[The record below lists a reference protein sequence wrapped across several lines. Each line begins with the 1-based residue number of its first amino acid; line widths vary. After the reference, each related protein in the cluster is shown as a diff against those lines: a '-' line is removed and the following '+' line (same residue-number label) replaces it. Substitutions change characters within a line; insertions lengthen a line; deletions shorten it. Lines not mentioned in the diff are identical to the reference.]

1 MLSQSSLSAIR
12 ILCLASITLALSA
25 CGDFAGMVRE
35 VTYPP
40 DFHYEGGQEL
50 RSRMHQLAYQLQLLE
65 EALAEDDSGQTLQQ
79 QKVVGILSEMGRIGS
94 NLQAGDIGPNHP
106 FLQDYMRN
114 FLYDVGQARNEVA
127 QDPPRYYLAG
137 RVSGGC
143 ANCHTINR

>member
-1 MLSQSSLSAIR
+1 
-12 ILCLASITLALSA
+12 
-25 CGDFAGMVRE
+25 MVRE

-50 RSRMHQLAYQLQLLE
+50 RSRMHRLAYQLQLLE
-65 EALAEDDSGQTLQQ
+65 EALAEEDSGQALQQ

-94 NLQAGDIGPNHP
+94 NLQASDIGPNHP
-106 FLQDYMRN
+106 FLQDYMSN
-114 FLYDVGQARNEVA
+114 FLLDVGQARNAVA

-143 ANCHTINR
+143 VNCHKINR